1 MRIMNIIL
9 NPSQSVE
16 VLLASS
22 FIPPALSGDRAV
34 LVLRATSPYQKPPSR
49 IARCQR
55 ASPHQRPCCPGIA
68 SYQFVPLKI
77 TLSPDNQLI
86 NQKFNSILTFPPKF
100 FSTKTT
106 FPPKKNDK
114 KQPSFG
120 PHGGSHTP
128 PRDNVVVV
136 QARLAKSPF
145 GYISFMTIH
154 GNLRLFML

>member
-86 NQKFNSILTFPPKF
+86 NQKFNSILTFPPK
-100 FSTKTT
+100 
-106 FPPKKNDK
+106 KNDK
-114 KQPSFG
+114 TQPSFG